1 MYTCNILR
9 GNILSKFQSG
19 RFLNDVLYQN
29 WGRSRGK
36 SDGCKLII
44 VMALLG
50 GPGDIFKSRTS
61 ETPFAAIW
69 AIFTS

>member
-9 GNILSKFQSG
+9 GNILSKLQSG

-29 WGRSRGK
+29 WGGSRGK
-36 SDGCKLII
+36 SDRCKLII

-50 GPGDIFKSRTS
+50 GLRDIFKSRTS
-61 ETPFAAIW
+61 ETPFAAI
-69 AIFTS
+69 